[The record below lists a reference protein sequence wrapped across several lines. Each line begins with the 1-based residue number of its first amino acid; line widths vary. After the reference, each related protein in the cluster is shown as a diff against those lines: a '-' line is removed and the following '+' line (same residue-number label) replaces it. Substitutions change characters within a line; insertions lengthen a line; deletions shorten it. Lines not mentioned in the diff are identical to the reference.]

1 MKLRS
6 LLFVPADSERKF
18 AKANGI
24 GADALILDL
33 EDSVAAG
40 RKAFARGAVTQ
51 LLGGGPRNW
60 SFLVRINPL
69 GSGFTLEDLAAVV
82 RPGLDGILIPK
93 VNGIE
98 DVDLIANYV
107 DALEVAAGVAPG
119 YVKLLVVATET
130 PAAMIGFS
138 GYARKNPRLVA
149 MTWGGKI

>member
-18 AKANGI
+18 AKADRI

-33 EDSVAAG
+33 EDSVAPG
-40 RKAFARGAVTQ
+40 RKAFARGAVKDS
-51 LLGGGPRNW
+51 LAGGPRNW

-69 GSGFTLEDLAAVV
+69 GTGLTLEDLAAVV

-98 DVDLIANYV
+98 DVDLISHYV
-107 DALEVAAGVAPG
+107 DVLEIAAGVSPG
-119 YVKLLVVATET
+119 HVKLLVVATET
-130 PAAMIGFS
+130 PAAMIGFH
-138 GYARKNPRLVA
+138 GYARKTKRLLA
-149 MTWGGKI
+149 MTWGA